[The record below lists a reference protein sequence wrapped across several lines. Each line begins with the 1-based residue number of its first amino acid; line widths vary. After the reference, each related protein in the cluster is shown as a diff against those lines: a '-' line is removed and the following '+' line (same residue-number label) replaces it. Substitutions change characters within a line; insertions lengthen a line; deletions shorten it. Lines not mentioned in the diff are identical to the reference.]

1 MSNIVGGH
9 AKQKA
14 TLHSAQSIME
24 KKKTVSYFLQKKK
37 KKKKKSNL
45 NCWFNR
51 FKLWNKAQKQLDF
64 SFWIQATQRAWIC
77 AAPL

>member
-24 KKKTVSYFLQKKK
+24 KKKKQFHIFSKKK
-37 KKKKKSNL
+37 KESNL